1 MSDYRTDPGTVLTT
15 FDADA
20 SDPEVNQWI
29 TQASLIVDDVESAT
43 SASDERLTQIE
54 TLLTQHMMCA
64 QYPRFTD
71 QSGGA
76 RSGSYGEGRSETAY
90 LDRAKRLDPSG
101 LVAESIEAEK
111 FTLSTG

>member
-1 MSDYRTDPGTVLTT
+1 MTRTDPSTVLTT

-20 SDPEVNQWI
+20 SDAEVNQWV

-43 SASDERLTQIE
+43 SASDERLKQVE
-54 TLLTQHMMCA
+54 TLLAQHFLCA

-76 RSGSYGEGRSETAY
+76 RDASFGEGRSGTAY

-101 LVAESIEAEK
+101 LVEESLEAEK
-111 FTLSTG
+111 FTLSI

>member
-1 MSDYRTDPGTVLTT
+1 MTRTSESEVLQT

-20 SDPEVNQWI
+20 SSGEVSQWI
-29 TQASLIVDDVESAT
+29 DQATLVVDDVETAASAT
-43 SASDERLTQIE
+43 DKRLKQIE
-54 TLLTQHMMCA
+54 TLLAQHFLCA

-76 RSGSYGEGRSETAY
+76 RSGSYGEGRSDTAY

>member
-1 MSDYRTDPGTVLTT
+1 MTRTDPSTVLTT

-20 SDPEVNQWI
+20 SDAEVNQWI
-29 TQASLIVDDVESAT
+29 TQASLIVNDVESAT
-43 SASDERLTQIE
+43 AAEDERLKQIE
-54 TLLTQHMMCA
+54 TLLAQHFLCA

-76 RSGSYGEGRSETAY
+76 RSGSYGEGRSDTAY

-101 LVAESIEAEK
+101 LVAESIEADK
-111 FTLSTG
+111 FTLST